1 MIKNVKKEVILLIW
15 MMIISLIV
23 CGAVTAHPG
32 HGTPIE
38 EPSDPGTGD
47 GTSTGTI
54 DTGSTST
61 ATSSGTSSS
70 TASTSS
76 RSTSSSATKSSSTSG
91 GTDQTAADTQTAT
104 DAKASSS
111 VPEEVIENT
120 ESSMDLVGGP
130 IAMIGLMVVVGL
142 IAMSFPYQEG
152 GNLSK
157 LQMRLFGR

>member
-1 MIKNVKKEVILLIW
+1 MIKHVKKEVILLIL
-15 MMIISLIV
+15 IISLIV

-111 VPEEVIENT
+111 APEEVIENT
-120 ESSMDLVGGP
+120 GLMDSAGGP